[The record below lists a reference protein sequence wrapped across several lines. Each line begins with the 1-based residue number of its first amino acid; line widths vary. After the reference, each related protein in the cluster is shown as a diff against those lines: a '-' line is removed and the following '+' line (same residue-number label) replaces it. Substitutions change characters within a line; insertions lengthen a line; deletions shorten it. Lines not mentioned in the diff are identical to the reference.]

1 MQQITGEYPCQ
12 SVISIKLPCNFIE
25 ITLRQEC
32 SSVNL
37 LHIFRTPFPR
47 TTSGCLLLI
56 IVVFICVVRMFWAII
71 YSYSVDSLETSGNKF
86 NILVNLTELGNISSM
101 LISYLKLKISLK
113 YYLCDFLTFQS
124 RRHLKPAAFLVSNQY
139 DFLVKNIFS
148 HYFYSFRCFIKM
160 LVGMHCFF
168 YL

>member
-1 MQQITGEYPCQ
+1 MSQPIEISFYQDNIRWSSCLLNLSNTLYRSSHPEVFLVKGVLKICSKFTGEHPCQ
-12 SVISIKLPCNFIE
+12 SVISIKLLCNFIE

-56 IVVFICVVRMFWAII
+56 IVVFLCVVRMFWAII

-101 LISYLKLKISLK
+101 LISYLKLKLSLK
-113 YYLCDFLTFQS
+113 YYLCDFLTF
-124 RRHLKPAAFLVSNQY
+124 
-139 DFLVKNIFS
+139 
-148 HYFYSFRCFIKM
+148 
-160 LVGMHCFF
+160 
-168 YL
+168 